1 MNDPT
6 ITARGPVGRKLIQAL
21 RRARGQPIVDLAAFA
36 DGQRRADEL
45 QQTTTPLDEL
55 TTYDPSHAWYVL
67 AQQRLSILIEQTSAL
82 REARVFARSILE
94 AEDEYLPSGP
104 PMSPL
109 TSSYFFYWSVCDL
122 SPGGDGETLARATL
136 DLVREI
142 GTEPN
147 LLAAMDTLERS
158 RMGLWVHQGLD
169 GDHVVL
175 RELLTEAEARCVVP
189 SGYRGR
195 AGEVWLARVLPAGQ
209 PGLLPIVVTTPYVL
223 VDTTP
228 AQWLACLDRLLHAYP
243 AARRRAVYAPLM
255 KYGASP
261 RFWPE
266 YVFEGYVNH
275 EPDVIF
281 LTGFPDIAPSRPHS
295 LVNW

>member
-147 LLAAMDTLERS
+147 LLAAYSSNLFGITCVALVKIRHVRPFKRQLILE
-158 RMGLWVHQGLD
+158 GQ
-169 GDHVVL
+169 
-175 RELLTEAEARCVVP
+175 AAIAR
-189 SGYRGR
+189 
-195 AGEVWLARVLPAGQ
+195 PA
-209 PGLLPIVVTTPYVL
+209 
-223 VDTTP
+223 
-228 AQWLACLDRLLHAYP
+228 
-243 AARRRAVYAPLM
+243 
-255 KYGASP
+255 S
-261 RFWPE
+261 
-266 YVFEGYVNH
+266 
-275 EPDVIF
+275 
-281 LTGFPDIAPSRPHS
+281 
-295 LVNW
+295 